1 MKTAVTGATGFI
13 GLQLVELL
21 QRQEP
26 EADVV
31 LLVRDRPRAEKLFPR
46 AFFPRVTAVGYTP
59 EHLGAWVTALE
70 GCDRLVNL
78 AGEPIATQPW
88 TKRRKR
94 ELQQSRVLTTQV
106 LVEALRE
113 AKATPQVMVSGS
125 AIGYYGTDPAKE
137 FDDYS
142 FAGDDFLAELCQQ
155 WEGAAAAV
163 QELGTRLVLLRTGI
177 VLGMGGV
184 LARILPLFQAGVGG
198 VLGSGRQ
205 WFSWIHRQDMTA
217 LIYYALTHPTVV
229 GPLNGT
235 APQPVTNLEF
245 TRALSRAVQRPA
257 VVPVPAFALQILLG
271 ESSVLVL
278 DGQKVLPKK
287 ALAQGFQFQYPEI
300 DSALAQILAS

>member
-1 MKTAVTGATGFI
+1 MKTVLTGATGFI
-13 GLQLVELL
+13 GLRLVELL
-21 QRQEP
+21 QRLEP
-26 EADVV
+26 DDEVV

-46 AFFPRVTAVGYTP
+46 TFFPRVGVVDYTSDR
-59 EHLGAWVTALE
+59 LGPWLSALE
-70 GCDRLVNL
+70 GCDRVVNL
-78 AGEPIATQPW
+78 TGEAIASQPW
-88 TKRRKR
+88 TQRRKR

-113 AKATPQVMVSGS
+113 VRATPQVMVSGS
-125 AIGYYGTDPAKE
+125 AIGYYGTDAQKE

-155 WEGAAAAV
+155 WEAAAAPV

-198 VLGSGRQ
+198 ILGSGRQ
-205 WFSWIHRQDMTA
+205 WFSWIHRQDLA
-217 LIYYALTHPTVV
+217 LLIHFALTQPAVV
-229 GPLNGT
+229 GALNGT

-245 TRALSRAVQRPA
+245 TRALARAVQRPA
-257 VVPVPAFALQILLG
+257 VLPVPAFALQILLG

-300 DSALAQILAS
+300 DRALAQILAS